1 MSENRD
7 AMDFYR
13 EQIIESK
20 SLSRGRLLIGFIIS
34 FVVGT
39 GGTFFVLYFLSA
51 LTPFSAEIPVLLVYT
66 TEFLLG
72 LFAVTIFAG
81 IICGLILRYPGIV
94 ASLFRIHRRV
104 KRGSGE
110 YFLCPEDS
118 AQSLSQVIKRSIY
131 GSLLVAG
138 FALTVLSFNLMVDTP
153 ENQIL
158 QLGGMV
164 MLASVIIL
172 PLTIMWFYFSP
183 WLIKDAGLFHL
194 DQNDRSLSNVG
205 DNLEDILE
213 FVAGIDIIL
222 VWIELT
228 LATEWWMAPF
238 IFLIVL
244 GPLFAIVMN
253 FTLVFMSIKERA
265 TENMIEVFINKY
277 EIPDM
282 LNSAEYI
289 RWRVLALIDRRML
302 AEEFVGAFESKQ
314 QIPDTESE
322 DPLSEEM
329 KSVAATASEEM
340 SDPVDV
346 AEEDDPAVGETEIE
360 TIDSE
365 SEVEETEIDE
375 DVIDDDLNE

>member
-20 SLSRGRLLIGFIIS
+20 SLSRGRLLLGFIIS
-34 FVVGT
+34 FLVGT
-39 GGTFFVLYFLSA
+39 GGTFVVLYYLSA
-51 LTPFSAEIPVLLVYT
+51 LTPFSAELPILIVYSLD
-66 TEFLLG
+66 FILG
-72 LFAVTIFAG
+72 LFAVTILAA

-94 ASLFRIHRRV
+94 ASLFRLHRFV

-110 YFLCPEDS
+110 YFICPEDS
-118 AQSLSQVIKRSIY
+118 PQSLNQVIRRSLY

-138 FALTVLSFNLMVDTP
+138 FALTVLSFNLMVDTH

-172 PLTIMWFYFSP
+172 PLTIMQFYFAP

-194 DQNDRSLSNVG
+194 DKKDRSLSNVG

-228 LATEWWMAPF
+228 LATDWWIAPF

-244 GPLFAIVMN
+244 GPLFSIVMN

-265 TENMIEVFINKY
+265 TENMIEVFIKKY

-282 LNSAEYI
+282 LKSAEYI
-289 RWRVLALIDRRML
+289 RWQVLALIDRRML

-314 QIPDTESE
+314 QIPDLESE
-322 DPLSEEM
+322 DPLAEEM

-340 SDPVDV
+340 SDPFGV
-346 AEEDDPAVGETEIE
+346 AEDDEPAVDEPEIE
-360 TIDSE
+360 AVDPE
-365 SEVEETEIDE
+365 PDVEETGPDE
-375 DVIDDDLNE
+375 